1 MSTYLD
7 NNVTTGYHGCGRH
20 TYLLLQ
26 ILGQDQSAWGGG
38 EDKRGNLWLRSRRG
52 EDDENDP
59 TFWLRSRRADGF
71 WLRARKDAKEEPSF
85 WLRARRSGEAGEG
98 EGEQGGFWLRARKD
112 LEEPAFWLRLI

>member
-1 MSTYLD
+1 M
-7 NNVTTGYHGCGRH
+7 
-20 TYLLLQ
+20 
-26 ILGQDQSAWGGG
+26 
-38 EDKRGNLWLRSRRG
+38 RSRRG

-85 WLRARRSGEAGEG
+85 WLRARRSDAGEG